1 MARKKE
7 IILPKLPRGMGSYD
21 WKDKAHT
28 TIRYRKQIT
37 YNGKTENLSVSGSS
51 IKEVNDLMIQKEN
64 ETKKMIDLNM
74 TKSVTGTL
82 ESKMFD
88 WLELYKLED
97 LKGKSYDRVESTYLN
112 HISGTDLGRMQEKA
126 ITSDH
131 IQQHMKSLKNKRN
144 GEPLS
149 YSSEKKVYELLN
161 QYFTYRYVKEPYM
174 NPMISVTKPK
184 KSDED
189 IKKECKK
196 EELII
201 WDDEEMK
208 ELSQVAAM
216 PYQNGIEGFKHGL
229 AIVFIMWSFVRIGEG
244 MALRWTD
251 IDFQE
256 ETANI
261 HHQFSRVKDRN
272 SPTGKYK
279 WILTTVKYHSRR
291 KFKLNR
297 MAVDAL
303 KEYKIRKNVQDD
315 NEYIFYCGY
324 GENKPISYSAI
335 ENSYKLMVQ
344 TANINHEKNVTIH
357 GLRHSGISYM
367 LRHGVP
373 VEVVSKMAGHKSIKV
388 TLEIYYSVIEKQK
401 NEAIDKLN
409 EEHYIDFITKKED

>member
-1 MARKKE
+1 MARKKD

-21 WKDKAHT
+21 WKDKEHT
-28 TIRYRKQIT
+28 IIRYRKQIT
-37 YNGKTENLSVSGSS
+37 YNGKTENLSVSGTS
-51 IKEVNDLMIQKEN
+51 IKEVNDLMTQKEN

-112 HISGTDLGRMQEKA
+112 HIAGTDLGRMQEKS

-144 GEPLS
+144 GNSLS

-161 QYFTYRYVKEPYM
+161 QYFTYRYIKEPYM

-229 AIVFIMWSFVRIGEG
+229 AIIFVMWSFLRIGEA
-244 MALRWTD
+244 MALTWND
-251 IDFQE
+251 IDFDA
-256 ETANI
+256 ETVNV
-261 HHQFSRVKDRN
+261 HHQFSRVKDRE
-272 SPTGKYK
+272 STSGKYK

-291 KFKLNR
+291 KFKLNK
-297 MAVDAL
+297 MAIDSL
-303 KEYKIRKNVQDD
+303 KEYKTRKNVKDD
-315 NEYIFYCGY
+315 SEYIFYCGY

-344 TANINHEKNVTIH
+344 TANINHKKNVTIH

-388 TLEIYYSVIEKQK
+388 TIEIYYSVIEKQK

-409 EEHYIDFITKKED
+409 EEHYINFLDS